1 MSLIISEYGLI
12 ECEYSQYFDS
22 ERILSSNHAHAHHAT
37 HRYNETKK
45 STWVSVW
52 VNLVLT
58 VLQIVVGYFGRSQAL
73 IADGLHSLSDLI
85 ADFMVLYANLKSHR
99 SADITHPYGH
109 ARIET
114 AATFLL
120 GVMLVALGLG
130 LLWNAGIKLQDPK
143 AIQSV
148 HVATLY
154 IALLTLICKELLF
167 RYMLAIAKR
176 LRSQMLVANAWHA
189 RSDAASSLVV
199 LIGIGGNL
207 MGMRF
212 LDLIAAL
219 LVAFM
224 IAHMGWKMAY
234 QALSELIDTALDE
247 DEVNKIR
254 ATITSTPGVVGLHEL
269 RTRKMGDSGLVDA
282 HILVDPRLSVSE
294 GHHIA
299 ERARNRVLDQH
310 EIVDVLVHI
319 DPEDDLKAKP
329 SAHLPSRAELIAHLK
344 AALQASLPQPERIV
358 LHYLDGQVEAELFLP
373 DSFWRQAE
381 QVAQLQNCLDQFLQS
396 DALFSVVRLH
406 QITHH
411 NGAQKNKDAQ

>member
-1 MSLIISEYGLI
+1 MTSGHSHHD
-12 ECEYSQYFDS
+12 SQ
-22 ERILSSNHAHAHHAT
+22 
-37 HRYNETKK
+37 RYQDTKK

-73 IADGLHSLSDLI
+73 MADGLHSLSDLI
-85 ADFMVLYANLKSHR
+85 ADFLVLFANQKSHR
-99 SADITHPYGH
+99 SADVTHPYGH

-130 LLWNAGIKLQDPK
+130 LLWNAGIKLQDPNAMK
-143 AIQSV
+143 AV
-148 HVATLY
+148 HAATFY
-154 IALLTLICKELLF
+154 IALLTLVGKELLF
-167 RYMLAIAKR
+167 RYMMAIAKR

-189 RSDAASSLVV
+189 RSDAASSFVV

-207 MGMRF
+207 LGLYF

-224 IAHMGWKMAY
+224 IARMGWKMAF

-247 DEVNKIR
+247 EAVNEIR
-254 ATITSTPGVVGLHEL
+254 ATIKATPGVRGLHEL

-299 ERARNRVLDQH
+299 ERARKRVLEQH
-310 EIVDVLVHI
+310 EVVDVLVHI

-329 SAHLPSRAELIAHLK
+329 SIHLPSRPELIVQLQS
-344 AALQASLPQPERIV
+344 ALQDALPPPERIV
-358 LHYLDGQVEAELFLP
+358 LHYLNGRIEAELYLS
-373 DSFWRQAE
+373 DDFWNQAQ
-381 QVAQLQNCLDQFLQS
+381 QVAHLQNRLKLFLQS
-396 DALFSVVRLH
+396 DSLFSEIRLH
-406 QITHH
+406 QVTHH
-411 NGAQKNKDAQ
+411 TGAV

>member
-1 MSLIISEYGLI
+1 MTSKHSPLDSLR
-12 ECEYSQYFDS
+12 F
-22 ERILSSNHAHAHHAT
+22 H
-37 HRYNETKK
+37 ETKK

-52 VNLVLT
+52 VNLTLT
-58 VLQIVVGYFGRSQAL
+58 VLQILVGYLGHSQAL
-73 IADGLHSLSDLI
+73 VADGLHSLSDLI
-85 ADFMVLYANLKSHR
+85 ADFLVLFANQKSHR
-99 SADITHPYGH
+99 RADVTHPYGH

-130 LLWNAGIKLQDPK
+130 LLWNAGLKLQDPSAIK
-143 AIQSV
+143 AV
-148 HVATLY
+148 HVATFY
-154 IALLTLICKELLF
+154 IALLTLVCKELLF
-167 RYMLAIAKR
+167 RYMMAIAKR

-189 RSDAASSLVV
+189 RSDAASSFVV

-207 MGMRF
+207 LGMQF

-224 IAHMGWKMAY
+224 IARMGWKMAF

-247 DEVNKIR
+247 EAVNEIR
-254 ATITSTPGVVGLHEL
+254 ATIESTPGVLGLHEL

-299 ERARNRVLDQH
+299 ERARKRVLEHH
-310 EIVDVLVHI
+310 EVVDVLVHI

-329 SAHLPSRAELIAHLK
+329 SVHLPSRPELIGQ
-344 AALQASLPQPERIV
+344 LQASLQETLPLPERIV
-358 LHYLDGQVEAELFLP
+358 LHYLDGHVEAELYLP
-373 DSFWRQAE
+373 EDFWNQAE
-381 QVAQLQNCLDQFLQS
+381 RVAQLRDQLNLLLQNNDI
-396 DALFSVVRLH
+396 FSVVRLH
-406 QITHH
+406 QAMHCI
-411 NGAQKNKDAQ
+411 GAS

>member
-1 MSLIISEYGLI
+1 MTSEHSLQD
-12 ECEYSQYFDS
+12 SQRF
-22 ERILSSNHAHAHHAT
+22 H
-37 HRYNETKK
+37 ETKK

-58 VLQIVVGYFGRSQAL
+58 VLQIVVGYLGRSQAL
-73 IADGLHSLSDLI
+73 MADGLHSLSDLI
-85 ADFMVLYANLKSHR
+85 ADFLVLFANKKSHR
-99 SADITHPYGH
+99 DADVSHPYGH

-120 GVMLVALGLG
+120 GVMLIALGIG
-130 LLWNAGIKLQDPK
+130 LLWNAAIKLQDPN
-143 AIQSV
+143 AIQAV

-154 IALLTLICKELLF
+154 IALLTLVCKELLF
-167 RYMLAIAKR
+167 RYLIAIAKR

-189 RSDAASSLVV
+189 RSDAASSFVV

-207 MGMRF
+207 LGMHF
-212 LDLIAAL
+212 LDLIAAI

-224 IAHMGWKMAY
+224 IARMGSKMAF

-247 DEVNKIR
+247 AAVNEIR
-254 ATITSTPGVVGLHEL
+254 ATIKATPGVVGLHEL

-299 ERARNRVLDQH
+299 ERARKRVLEQH
-310 EIVDVLVHI
+310 DVMDVLVHI

-329 SAHLPSRAELIAHLK
+329 SAHLPSRAELVALLK
-344 AALQASLPQPERIV
+344 TGLQETLPAPERIV
-358 LHYLDGQVEAELFLP
+358 LHYLDGRVEAELFLP
-373 DSFWRQAE
+373 DDFWSEAT
-381 QVAQLQNCLDQFLQS
+381 QVSRLQDRLNAFLQNES
-396 DALFSVVRLH
+396 VFSVIRLH
-406 QITHH
+406 HVTHH
-411 NGAQKNKDAQ
+411 NGAS

>member
-1 MSLIISEYGLI
+1 MTSGHSHHD
-12 ECEYSQYFDS
+12 SQ
-22 ERILSSNHAHAHHAT
+22 
-37 HRYNETKK
+37 RYQDTKK

-73 IADGLHSLSDLI
+73 MADGLHSLSDLI
-85 ADFMVLYANLKSHR
+85 ADFLVLFANQKSHR
-99 SADITHPYGH
+99 SADVTHPYGH

-130 LLWNAGIKLQDPK
+130 LLWNAGIKLQDPSAMK
-143 AIQSV
+143 AV
-148 HVATLY
+148 HAATFY
-154 IALLTLICKELLF
+154 IALLTLVGKELLF
-167 RYMLAIAKR
+167 RYMMAIAKR

-189 RSDAASSLVV
+189 RSDAASSFVV

-207 MGMRF
+207 LGLYF

-224 IAHMGWKMAY
+224 IARMGWKMAF

-247 DEVNKIR
+247 EAVNEIR
-254 ATITSTPGVVGLHEL
+254 ATIKATPGVRGLHEL

-299 ERARNRVLDQH
+299 ERARKRVLEQH
-310 EIVDVLVHI
+310 EVVDVLVHI

-329 SAHLPSRAELIAHLK
+329 SIHLPSRAELIVQLQS
-344 AALQASLPQPERIV
+344 ALQDALPPPERIV
-358 LHYLDGQVEAELFLP
+358 LHYLNGRIEAELYLS
-373 DSFWRQAE
+373 DDFWNQAQ
-381 QVAQLQNCLDQFLQS
+381 QVAHLQNRLKLFLQS
-396 DALFSVVRLH
+396 DSLFSEIRLH
-406 QITHH
+406 QVTHH
-411 NGAQKNKDAQ
+411 TGAI